1 MKAQNPRLGI
11 ALMVLTTAIFAL
23 QDALS
28 RHLSAEYNVMMV
40 VMLRYWFFAGFVLLL
55 AMRRGGIAQVART
68 HHPALQIMRGVLL
81 VAEICVTVTG
91 FVVLGLVETHAVFAV
106 YPLLI
111 LAMAGPLLGER
122 LSLRSWLAVLVGI
135 AGVFVILRPGY
146 GAFSPLSLIPLAAAL
161 MFAIYGILTRYV
173 SRHDSALTS
182 LFWTGLAGAFAMTI
196 AGLWFWQ
203 GLRPVDW
210 GWMGLLSVS
219 GVLGHW
225 LLIRVY
231 DLAEASTVQ
240 PYANLQL
247 VFASALGVAL
257 FGDRISLHVAIGA
270 AVVVLAGILAYGD
283 LSRNRA

>member
-28 RHLSAEYNVMMV
+28 RRLSADYNVMMI

-55 AMRRGGIAQVART
+55 AMRRGGVAQVART
-68 HHPALQIMRGVLL
+68 HHPALQITRGVLL

-91 FVVLGLVETHAVFAV
+91 FVLLGLVETHAVFAV

-135 AGVFVILRPGY
+135 AGVLVILRPGY
-146 GAFSPLSLIPLAAAL
+146 EAFSPLSLIPLAAAL

-173 SRHDSALTS
+173 SRQESALTS
-182 LFWTGLAGAFAMTI
+182 LFWTGVAGALAMTI
-196 AGLWFWQ
+196 VGLWFWQ

-270 AVVVLAGILAYGD
+270 AIVVLAGILAYGN
-283 LSRNRA
+283 LGRYRA

>member
-203 GLRPVDW
+203 GLRPIDW

>member
-1 MKAQNPRLGI
+1 
-11 ALMVLTTAIFAL
+11 
-23 QDALS
+23 
-28 RHLSAEYNVMMV
+28 
-40 VMLRYWFFAGFVLLL
+40 
-55 AMRRGGIAQVART
+55 
-68 HHPALQIMRGVLL
+68 
-81 VAEICVTVTG
+81 
-91 FVVLGLVETHAVFAV
+91 
-106 YPLLI
+106 
-111 LAMAGPLLGER
+111 MAGPLLGER

-135 AGVFVILRPGY
+135 AGVLVILRPGY
-146 GAFSPLSLIPLAAAL
+146 AAFSPLSLIPLAAAL

-182 LFWTGLAGAFAMTI
+182 LFWTGFAGAIAMTI
-196 AGLWFWQ
+196 VGLWFWQ

-210 GWMGLLSVS
+210 GWMGLLSAS

-270 AVVVLAGILAYGD
+270 AVVVLAGILAYVD